1 MMQGLYSRSS
11 QGRLMQLD
19 SWADSWS
26 LPVWA
31 IPTQEQPHTSRED
44 VPSAG
49 LIGEIVKT
57 PAEGLE

>member
-1 MMQGLYSRSS
+1 
-11 QGRLMQLD
+11 MQLD
-19 SWADSWS
+19 SWAASWS